1 MIAKDQAARRQSARA
16 VEDEKAVLL
25 VWQRDDES
33 PDDLAYRVE
42 ELTGLCAAAGATVVG
57 SVVQRRR
64 SPDAR
69 WYLGQGK
76 VEVLGRLVEATSA
89 DLVVADGELRPT
101 QARNLEDA
109 VGRRIVDRTVLILDI
124 FARRAVSREGKLQ
137 VEIAQLKYLLPRLAG
152 RGAAWSRLGGGI
164 GTRGPGESKLEL
176 DRRRI
181 RARIA
186 KLERDLAELA
196 AHRSRLRQ
204 RRVRDS
210 AVVALVGYTNA
221 GKTTVR
227 ARWVA
232 DRGRT
237 AETFGRDRLFDT
249 LDVTA
254 RRVFARSGEPYVVTD
269 TVGFVEHLP
278 HHLVEAFR
286 STLEEV
292 VYADVVV
299 LVVDASRAPERHL
312 RATRQVLADL
322 GALDKPII
330 TFYNKM
336 DLAAWQP
343 PPDLESQQTVYGSA
357 VGGNL
362 EPLYQAVEARLQQA
376 KEKAD

>member
-1 MIAKDQAARRQSARA
+1 MEA
-16 VEDEKAVLL
+16 EKAVLL
-25 VWQRDDES
+25 IWQRADEA
-33 PDDLAYRVE
+33 PDDVAYRAE
-42 ELTGLCAAAGATVVG
+42 ELTGLCEAAGAQVVG
-57 SVVQRRR
+57 TIVQRRR
-64 SPDAR
+64 APDPR

-76 VEVLGRLVEATSA
+76 VEALGLLVESTNA

-109 VGRRIVDRTVLILDI
+109 VHRRVVDRTVLILDI

-137 VEIAQLKYLLPRLAG
+137 VEIAQLKYLLPRLSG
-152 RGAAWSRLGGGI
+152 RGAEWSRLGGGI
-164 GTRGPGESKLEL
+164 GTRGPGETKLEL

-186 KLERDLAELA
+186 KLERDLADLS

-232 DRGRT
+232 DRGRV
-237 AETFGRDRLFDT
+237 AEAFGRDRLFDT

-254 RRVFARSGEPYVVTD
+254 RRVFAPGGEPYVVTD

-292 VYADVVV
+292 TYADVIV
-299 LVVDASRAPERHL
+299 LVVDASRVPDRHL

-322 GALDKPII
+322 RALDKPII

-343 PPDLESQQTVYGSA
+343 PPDLEALQTVYGSA
-357 VGGNL
+357 VAGDL
-362 EPLYQAVEARLQQA
+362 EPLYQAVEARLPQA

>member
-1 MIAKDQAARRQSARA
+1 MER
-16 VEDEKAVLL
+16 EKAVLL
-25 VWQRDDES
+25 VWQRGDET
-33 PDDLAYRVE
+33 PEDLVYRVE
-42 ELTGLCAAAGATVVG
+42 ELTGLCEAAGAQVVG

-76 VEVLGRLVEATSA
+76 VEALGQLVETTGA
-89 DLVVADGELRPT
+89 DLVVADSELRPT
-101 QARNLEDA
+101 QARNVEDA
-109 VGRRIVDRTVLILDI
+109 VHRRVVDRTVLILDI

-152 RGAAWSRLGGGI
+152 RGALWSRLGGGI
-164 GTRGPGESKLEL
+164 GTRGPGETKLEL

-181 RARIA
+181 RARIS
-186 KLERDLAELA
+186 KMERQLAQLS

-227 ARWVA
+227 SRWVG
-232 DRGRT
+232 DRGRV
-237 AETFGRDRLFDT
+237 AENFGRDRLFDT

-254 RRVFARSGEPYVVTD
+254 RRVFAPSGEPYVVTD

-292 VYADVVV
+292 AYADVIV
-299 LVVDASRAPERHL
+299 LVVDASRAPDRHL

-322 GALDKPII
+322 RALDKPLI

-343 PPDLESQQTVYGSA
+343 PPDLEAQQTVYGSA
-357 VGGNL
+357 AAGDL
-362 EPLYQAVEARLQQA
+362 EPLYRAVEARLHQA